1 MRIVERIMKK
11 NPCFK
16 AGRKIRVKGL
26 MLHSVGCPKPDA
38 EVFVKNWNSPSYGR
52 ACVHAF
58 IDGKDGTVYQTLP
71 WDHRGW
77 HCGSG
82 RKGSAN
88 DTHIGVEMCE
98 PGSISYTGGTKIR
111 CRDKDAALTVVKQ
124 TYGSAVELFAM
135 LCEKYR
141 LDPLGDGVIISH
153 REGQARGIA
162 SAHGDPEHLWEQLG
176 TGYTMD
182 GFRRDA
188 KAAMEGKKEK
198 APGNRNPGID
208 NADCPFRVRVGT
220 ADLNIRKGPGTDE
233 AKTGKKT
240 GVGVF
245 IIVEVRAGKGSAKG
259 WGKMKSG
266 AGWIS
271 LDYCEKV

>member
-1 MRIVERIMKK
+1 
-11 NPCFK
+11 
-16 AGRKIRVKGL
+16 
-26 MLHSVGCPKPDA
+26 
-38 EVFVKNWNSPSYGR
+38 
-52 ACVHAF
+52 
-58 IDGKDGTVYQTLP
+58 
-71 WDHRGW
+71 
-77 HCGSG
+77 
-82 RKGSAN
+82 
-88 DTHIGVEMCE
+88 
-98 PGSISYTGGTKIR
+98 
-111 CRDKDAALTVVKQ
+111 
-124 TYGSAVELFAM
+124 M

-162 SAHGDPEHLWEQLG
+162 SAHGDPEHLWEQMG

-182 GFRRDA
+182 GFRRDV
-188 KAAMEGKKEK
+188 KAVVEGKKEK

-245 IIVEVRAGKGSAKG
+245 TIVEVRAGKGSAKG